1 MQSIRRPAPHDKRQ
15 MPPLLVTA
23 AIVRH
28 ERKIL
33 ITRRPEGS
41 RQAGYWEFPG
51 GKLEEGES
59 PEQCL
64 EREILEELGV
74 VSMIGPIFDVV
85 YYCYPWGDILLLAYD
100 CQLRERTIRNL
111 GVAEHR
117 WVLPKHL
124 DRYELLPADAPL
136 VKKLQNLPSS

>member
-1 MQSIRRPAPHDKRQ
+1 

-23 AIVRH
+23 AIIQQNQSV
-28 ERKIL
+28 L

-64 EREILEELGV
+64 EREILEELSVRVAVGT
-74 VSMIGPIFDVV
+74 IFETVFYRYD
-85 YYCYPWGDILLLAYD
+85 WGDILLLAYH
-100 CQLRERTIRNL
+100 CSLQEGTIRNL

-117 WVLPKHL
+117 WVLPEQL
-124 DRYELLPADAPL
+124 DRFELLPADAPL
-136 VKKLQNLPSS
+136 VKKLQNFSSTSPPVTPGDTLKS